1 MNHFKE
7 SFNDY
12 VRAILALLM
21 SVWVL
26 TLATLIIFKKVP
38 TENQQIASSIIM
50 FLLGVIAGVSGFYFS
65 ANPTQKKN
73 DNNLNETKT
82 EDKNEP

>member
-1 MNHFKE
+1 MSHFKE

-26 TLATLIIFKKVP
+26 SLATLIIFKKVP

-73 DNNLNETKT
+73 DNNLNEIKI
-82 EDKNEP
+82 EEKNEP